1 MKTSAV
7 LIVLVAIVCVAV
19 HLCTHFV
26 FRVDAAR
33 ARTIIDPPEEVEVG
47 GCKYEIGSLYVAAER
62 ALYAKREFEPDLVS
76 VLVGLVAAWPV
87 GPVGPVGP
95 AGQGPHFVAIG
106 ASIGAVGIPVAKA
119 FGRATLF
126 EPDPRAFGSLLRN
139 VDLNELPNVAM
150 YNLAL
155 SDKPGRVVLGEA
167 APTGRDEDVD
177 VRVASRSRGVVRAMT
192 LDSLPL
198 GKIDVVLLDVG
209 GMEDRVIDG
218 ASRTL
223 ARDLPAL
230 VVVARS
236 SANTSAVVERAM
248 ALGYARVRRFG
259 DDRLLF
265 TSP

>member
-1 MKTSAV
+1 V
-7 LIVLVAIVCVAV
+7 GIVLD
-19 HLCTHFV
+19 LP
-26 FRVDAAR
+26 AR
-33 ARTIIDPPEEVEVG
+33 
-47 GCKYEIGSLYVAAER
+47 
-62 ALYAKREFEPDLVS
+62 
-76 VLVGLVAAWPV
+76 PV
-87 GPVGPVGP
+87 GPYRP
-95 AGQGPHFVAIG
+95 GPHFVAIG

-119 FGRATLF
+119 CGRTTLF

-155 SDKPGRVVLGEA
+155 SDEPGRVVLDEA
-167 APTGRDEDVD
+167 RRRGRDSRD

-198 GKIDVVLLDVG
+198 GKIDVVLVDVG
-209 GMEDRVIDG
+209 GMEGRVIDG

-230 VVVARS
+230 VVVARG
-236 SANTSAVVERAM
+236 SANAGAVVERAL

>member
-1 MKTSAV
+1 MSAV
-7 LIVLVAIVCVAV
+7 GSLALIVLVAVVCVAV
-19 HLCTHFV
+19 HLW
-26 FRVDAAR
+26 FRVDDTL
-33 ARTIIDPPEEVEVG
+33 ARTVVDPPEEVEVG
-47 GCKYEIGSLYVAAER
+47 GCKYEIGSLYIAAER
-62 ALYAKREFEPDLVS
+62 ALYAKRAFEPDLVS
-76 VLVGLVAAWPV
+76 VLVGIVLDLPAKPV
-87 GPVGPVGP
+87 GPYRP
-95 AGQGPHFVAIG
+95 GPHFVAIG

-119 FGRATLF
+119 CGRTTLF

-155 SDKPGRVVLGEA
+155 SDEPGRVVLDEA
-167 APTGRDEDVD
+167 GRRERDARD

-198 GKIDVVLLDVG
+198 GKIDVVLVDVG
-209 GMEDRVIDG
+209 GMEGRVIDG

-230 VVVARS
+230 VVVARG
-236 SANTSAVVERAM
+236 SANAGAVVERAL

-265 TSP
+265 TIP

>member
-7 LIVLVAIVCVAV
+7 FIVLVAIVWLAV

-26 FRVDAAR
+26 FDEAL

-76 VLVGLVAAWPV
+76 VLVGLVRDLTAWPV
-87 GPVGPVGP
+87 GPGL
-95 AGQGPHFVAIG
+95 HFVAIG

-119 FGRATLF
+119 CGRATLF

-139 VDLNELPNVAM
+139 VDLNELPSVAM

-155 SDKPGRVVLGEA
+155 SDRPGRVVLDEAA
-167 APTGRDEDVD
+167 APTGPRGHGRDEGDD

-198 GKIDVVLLDVG
+198 GKIDVMLLDVG

-236 SANTSAVVERAM
+236 SANTSALVERAM

>member
-19 HLCTHFV
+19 HLYTRFV
-26 FRVDAAR
+26 VQVDGPLAR
-33 ARTIIDPPEEVEVG
+33 IVDPPEEVEVG
-47 GCKYEIGSLYVAAER
+47 GCKYEIGSLYIAAER
-62 ALYAKREFEPDLVS
+62 ALYAKRAFEPDLVS
-76 VLVGLVAAWPV
+76 VLVGIVLDLPV
-87 GPVGPVGP
+87 GPYRP
-95 AGQGPHFVAIG
+95 GPHFVAIG

-119 FGRATLF
+119 CGRATLF

-155 SDKPGRVVLGEA
+155 SDRPGSVVLDEA
-167 APTGRDEDVD
+167 AASTGPRGHGRDED

-198 GKIDVVLLDVG
+198 GKIDVVLVDVG

-230 VVVARS
+230 VVVARGG
-236 SANTSAVVERAM
+236 ANASAVVERAL

-265 TSP
+265 SSP